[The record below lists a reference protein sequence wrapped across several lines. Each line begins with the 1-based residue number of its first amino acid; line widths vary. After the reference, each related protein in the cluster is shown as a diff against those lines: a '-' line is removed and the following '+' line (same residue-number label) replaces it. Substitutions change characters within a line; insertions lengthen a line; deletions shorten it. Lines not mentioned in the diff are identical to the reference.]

1 MLTSNGVRVV
11 YSGDHMWNIP
21 GRWGGGGAGRG
32 HLAFPGV
39 CCRDDRSHQGEYQVQ
54 AWEGS
59 ESDQPL
65 IFL

>member
-1 MLTSNGVRVV
+1 MGFVLCTVEITCG
-11 YSGDHMWNIP
+11 IFQE
-21 GRWGGGGAGRG
+21 GGGGGGRG

-39 CCRDDRSHQGEYQVQ
+39 CCHDDDRSHQGEYQVQ